1 MKTILALILLFPIFA
16 NAGSAFDFELT
27 DTKGKKIESNQVK
40 GKATLYVNI
49 ATRCGY
55 TGQLDDIEKLYKKY
69 KDKGLKVVGIPSND
83 FGSQT
88 PENGEEINK
97 FCRLKYGTTFPIT
110 KKTPVTGKEK
120 HPLVAF
126 LTSKSGKEIGW
137 NFEKFLVNAKGET
150 VKHFRS
156 STAPMGEELTKA
168 IEALL

>member
-97 FCRLKYGTTFPIT
+97 FCRLKY
-110 KKTPVTGKEK
+110 
-120 HPLVAF
+120 
-126 LTSKSGKEIGW
+126 
-137 NFEKFLVNAKGET
+137 
-150 VKHFRS
+150 
-156 STAPMGEELTKA
+156 
-168 IEALL
+168 